1 MPLILTR
8 QKRDKNELVEAM
20 EIMVLESAEWM
31 ELRENK
37 KNVITG
43 HSLMTPRMN
52 YQCLVINLTEK
63 YFSIQH
69 TYIFSAIGGELWS
82 SLNQL

>member
-1 MPLILTR
+1 MLLNLKKKKTEKKTECKMALILTR
-8 QKRDKNELVEAM
+8 QKRDKKELVKAM

-37 KNVITG
+37 KNLITG

-52 YQCLVINLTEK
+52 Y
-63 YFSIQH
+63 
-69 TYIFSAIGGELWS
+69 
-82 SLNQL
+82 